1 MHVGWKW
8 FGNFQTLHY
17 LTMHSVE
24 EQSESPGLLFV
35 YWRTH
40 RSFPTYRMLPGC
52 CWSKSNGDSL
62 DAFSRS
68 TTHTQNHE
76 HFFFFFF
83 FFFLTVL
90 KWQAIECPERQYRSA
105 FVSKMSLVCFCLYA
119 VAAPQIE
126 LSLWGLET
134 GWIDVS
140 KTDHCLQRFYFYS
153 KAITL

>member
-76 HFFFFFF
+76 HFFLFFFDCVEMTGHRMSRAAISISF
-83 FFFLTVL
+83 CFEDVASLFLSVRSNSPTNRAQSVRTGNWLNRRIKNRSLPSKVL
-90 KWQAIECPERQYRSA
+90 
-105 FVSKMSLVCFCLYA
+105 FLF
-119 VAAPQIE
+119 
-126 LSLWGLET
+126 
-134 GWIDVS
+134 
-140 KTDHCLQRFYFYS
+140 
-153 KAITL
+153 